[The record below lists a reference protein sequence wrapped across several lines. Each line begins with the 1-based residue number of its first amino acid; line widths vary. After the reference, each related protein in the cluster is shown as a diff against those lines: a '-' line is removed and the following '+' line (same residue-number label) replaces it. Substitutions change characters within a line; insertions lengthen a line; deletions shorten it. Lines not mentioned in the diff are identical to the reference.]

1 VRSVDRSVGEVAR
14 LAGVSVRTLHHYDE
28 MGLLRPSGRSAAGYR
43 VYGDDDLVRLQ
54 HILGYRELGF
64 ALDAIAGI
72 LDDSEL
78 DPVEYLRRQHG
89 LLTDRV
95 GRLQRQLA
103 AIEKTLEARQ
113 MGIQLN
119 PEEMF
124 EVFGDFD
131 PTEHDAEVQERW
143 ADTDAFR
150 ESRRRTPSYTKDDW
164 VRMKADQD
172 EVEVRLLRAMQSG
185 LAPASPEAMD
195 AAEAHRANITRWF
208 YDCDYAI
215 HRGLADMYVADP
227 RFAANYD
234 NRAAGLAAYVR
245 DAIHANADRAATP

>member
-1 VRSVDRSVGEVAR
+1 VTHTVGELAR

-28 MGLLRPSGRSAAGYR
+28 VGLLRPSGRSAAGYR
-43 VYGDDDLVRLQ
+43 VYGDGDLVRLQ

-72 LDDSEL
+72 LDDPDL
-78 DPVEYLRRQHG
+78 DPVDHLRQQHAMV
-89 LLTDRV
+89 TDRI
-95 GRLQRQLA
+95 GRLQQQLA

-131 PTEHDAEVQERW
+131 PAEHEAEAQERW
-143 ADTDAFR
+143 GDTDAYR
-150 ESRRRTPSYTKDDW
+150 ESRRRTSSYG
-164 VRMKADQD
+164 KADWLQIKA
-172 EVEVRLLRAMQSG
+172 ESEEIVARLLRAMQAG
-185 LAPASPEAMD
+185 LAPTSAEAMD
-195 AAEAHRANITRWF
+195 AAEAHRASISRWF
-208 YDCDYAI
+208 YECDYAV

-227 RFAANYD
+227 RFTAHYD
-234 NRAAGLAAYVR
+234 DRAPGLAAYVH
-245 DAIHANADRAATP
+245 DAVHANADRAAAG

>member
-1 VRSVDRSVGEVAR
+1 MERSVGEVAR

-28 MGLLRPSGRSAAGYR
+28 VGLLRPSDRSAAGYR
-43 VYGDDDLVRLQ
+43 VYSDDDLARLQ

-64 ALDAIAGI
+64 GLDAIASI
-72 LDDSEL
+72 LDDPEL
-78 DPVEYLRRQHG
+78 DPVEHLRRQHG

-95 GRLQRQLA
+95 DRLQRQLA

-113 MGIQLN
+113 MGIKLN

-131 PTEHDAEVQERW
+131 PTEHEAEAQERW
-143 ADTDAFR
+143 GDSDAFR
-150 ESRRRTPSYTKDDW
+150 ESRRRTSSYTKADW
-164 VRMKADQD
+164 VRMKADQE
-172 EVEVRLLRAMQSG
+172 EVENRLLRAMQSG
-185 LAPASPEAMD
+185 LGPTSTEAMD

-227 RFAANYD
+227 RFTANYD
-234 NRAAGLAAYVR
+234 NRVAGLAAYVR
-245 DAIHANADRAATP
+245 DAIHANADRAGTT